1 MRLIKGQRITR
12 MNISYDYRKRML
24 ACLQPVNDEVAF
36 GSKKTKGWRVPVT
49 IASSPKT
56 PHSATNAVAPAC
68 AGVRG

>member
-1 MRLIKGQRITR
+1 
-12 MNISYDYRKRML
+12 ML

-56 PHSATNAVAPAC
+56 PHSATNAVAPPAWGWGGGWGEPQ
-68 AGVRG
+68 ARVRTLKADALP